1 MKPNIR
7 TLLAFAAL
15 AAFVL
20 AGCADKSTKV
30 EATPGD
36 KPAVETAKPAE
47 PSKPKITDE
56 SVKAP
61 ETKPQPPAAEEKKP
75 SKTAPAKEEAVLAKV
90 APELKDSA
98 LKTIYF
104 DYDKSNIK
112 DDAKA
117 ALDGNFEHM
126 NKNGG
131 LKVVIV
137 GHCDERGTSEYNM
150 ALGDRRANS
159 TKTYLVNRG
168 VTSDRM
174 ETLSKGKE
182 EPADPGHNEEAWA
195 KNRRA
200 EFKTR
205 N

>member
-1 MKPNIR
+1 MKRHIV
-7 TLLAFAAL
+7 TMLAFAAIT
-15 AAFVL
+15 AFVA

-30 EATPGD
+30 EAAPGD
-36 KPAVETAKPAE
+36 KPAVETTTAKPDQA
-47 PSKPKITDE
+47 KPKITDE
-56 SVKAP
+56 AVKAP
-61 ETKPQPPAAEEKKP
+61 DSKPQPAGEEKKP
-75 SKTAPAKEEAVLAKV
+75 PKTAPKEEAVVAKA
-90 APELKDSA
+90 APGLKDSA

-112 DDAKA
+112 DDAKTT
-117 ALDGNFEHM
+117 LDNNFDHM
-126 NKNGG
+126 TKNGG

-137 GHCDERGTSEYNM
+137 GHCDERGTSEYNL

-168 VTSDRM
+168 ITSDRM

-182 EPADPGHNEEAWA
+182 EPADPGHNEDAWA